1 MRSSLSSLA
10 LPTEYP
16 KPVVKW
22 LGGKSDLADQII
34 PLLPADVRTRKW
46 HEPFVGGG
54 AMFFRLMPRRAV
66 LSDTCADLIGLYER
80 LQSGVSTEFVDELN
94 WMMFSHNPGN
104 KQKEHFESVRKAFN
118 QTRNI
123 SATSMTV
130 SSITRRTAWFLY
142 LNRACFNGLHR
153 VNSKGEFNAPF
164 GDGKPISFDFNNM
177 RACSN
182 ALRSAELF
190 CQEFVNVM
198 VQAQAGD
205 VIYFDPPYLGTFT
218 GYSGEFGVKQHV
230 LLRDTF
236 KALDNRGC
244 IVVLSTNDHPTIRE
258 LYQGYEVTIVQAG
271 RAVGAQASSRGKVDE
286 LVIRG
291 HCR

>member
-1 MRSSLSSLA
+1 MRSSLASLA

-34 PLLPADVRTRKW
+34 PLLPADVRLRKW

-66 LSDTCADLIGLYER
+66 LSDTCADLIGLYEVLQIGPSDEFLSKCTALSYPITNTREYFDNVRR
-80 LQSGVSTEFVDELN
+80 LFNAQ
-94 WMMFSHNPGN
+94 
-104 KQKEHFESVRKAFN
+104 KQQNNAERA
-118 QTRNI
+118 
-123 SATSMTV
+123 
-130 SSITRRTAWFLY
+130 AWFLY
-142 LNRACFNGLHR
+142 LNRTCFNGLHR
-153 VNSKGEFNAPF
+153 VNSKGEFNSPF
-164 GDGKPISFDFNNM
+164 GCAPHAKLTFDFDNM

-182 ALRSAELF
+182 ALRSAELHHESF
-190 CQEFVNVM
+190 EHVLDR
-198 VQAQAGD
+198 ARSGD
-205 VIYFDPPYLGTFT
+205 VVYFDPPYLGTFT
-218 GYSGEFGVKQHV
+218 GYSGEFGIEKHV
-230 LLRDTF
+230 LLRDVF

-244 IVVLSTNDHPTIRE
+244 IVVLSTNDHPTIRA
-258 LYQGYEVTIVQAG
+258 LYEGFDVTIVQAG
-271 RAVGAQASSRGKVDE
+271 RAVGARASSRGKVDE